1 MEANVRQYVFTSS
14 PVSVSWPKKAAVVF
28 VIGWL
33 MFILRWAGNG
43 LFNWPHESLVH
54 ALSTSILFGALYAFL
69 QFNYRLRQRLIIGH
83 NFIEARTQTGSLRF
97 KKRISRE
104 KIKSIS
110 ENRRGL
116 CVMDR
121 REFGARMLGFVF
133 VPATMPEYQ
142 EIRSELALWAPIKVK
157 NW

>member
-1 MEANVRQYVFTSS
+1 
-14 PVSVSWPKKAAVVF
+14 
-28 VIGWL
+28 
-33 MFILRWAGNG
+33 
-43 LFNWPHESLVH
+43 
-54 ALSTSILFGALYAFL
+54 L